1 MFHPGRTARATITG
15 RLEALVGQLHPAIV
29 ETWELRTGAAVIV
42 GEVAIE
48 GLAEG
53 RLAPERAPAVGRH
66 PEVERDLAI
75 VVPESTAAAD
85 VESAIRGRGGDLL
98 RACRLFDI
106 YRGVP
111 LAADEKSLAYRL
123 RFGAPERTL
132 TEAEIEAAVA
142 AIVAGLPAL
151 GGRLRA

>member
-1 MFHPGRTARATITG
+1 MA
-15 RLEALVGQLHPAIV
+15 
-29 ETWELRTGAAVIV
+29 
-42 GEVAIE
+42 
-48 GLAEG
+48 
-53 RLAPERAPAVGRH
+53 
-66 PEVERDLAI
+66 
-75 VVPESTAAAD
+75 
-85 VESAIRGRGGDLL
+85 RGGELL